1 VATTSEM
8 IGGAI
13 GAVAGGAF
21 GGPAGASAG
30 YGIGKGVGSIVDRA
44 RGNEFTKA
52 YDKTLSE
59 SLRKIRMGQS
69 LAPSAAEVQQATMG
83 AQQQAL
89 SVQQQ
94 QQADLERAAAMGGAR
109 QGAFFTA
116 QQQLGQASA
125 DAVARERMANEM
137 RAQSIG
143 ELRRMRALG
152 EAKLR
157 GAELTEQKAAEAQ
170 TTDPFEK
177 LLAPGETE
185 DSFVAK
191 FLGSFAG
198 GTPVAGG

>member
-1 VATTSEM
+1 MATTSEM

-21 GGPAGASAG
+21 GGPAGATAG
-30 YGIGKGVGSIVDRA
+30 YGVGKGIGSMVDRA

-157 GAELTEQKAAEAQ
+157 GAEITEQKAAEAQ

-191 FLGSFAG
+191 FLGSFMG
-198 GTPVAGG
+198 GQ

>member
-1 VATTSEM
+1 VATTGQM

-13 GAVAGGAF
+13 GAIGGGAF
-21 GGPAGASAG
+21 GGPAGAAAG
-30 YGIGKGVGSIVDRA
+30 YQLGSAIGGGAEKLI
-44 RGNEFTKA
+44 GNKFTKE
-52 YDKTLSE
+52 YDKNLSE
-59 SLRKIRMGQS
+59 SLRKIRMGES

-89 SVQQQ
+89 AAQQQ
-94 QQADLERAAAMGGAR
+94 QQADLQRAAAMGGAR

-157 GAELTEQKAAEAQ
+157 GAEITQELADQAKTE
-170 TTDPFEK
+170 DPFK
-177 LLAPGETE
+177 AILAPGETE
-185 DSFVAK
+185 DDYVAK
-191 FLGSFAG
+191 FLGSFMG

>member
-1 VATTSEM
+1 M

-13 GAVAGGAF
+13 GAIGGGAF
-21 GGPAGASAG
+21 GGPAGATAG
-30 YGIGKGVGSIVDRA
+30 YQLGSAIGGGAEKLI
-44 RGNEFTKA
+44 GNKFTKE
-52 YDKTLSE
+52 YDKNLSE
-59 SLRKIRMGQS
+59 SLRKIRMGES

-89 SVQQQ
+89 AAQQQ

-157 GAELTEQKAAEAQ
+157 GAEITQEKAAQAE
-170 TTDPFEK
+170 TVDPFK
-177 LLAPGETE
+177 AILAPGETE
-185 DSFVAK
+185 DDYVAK
-191 FLGSFAG
+191 FLASFMGGTSAAG
-198 GTPVAGG
+198 G

>member
-1 VATTSEM
+1 MATTSEM

-13 GAVAGGAF
+13 GAIGG
-21 GGPAGASAG
+21 GLTLGPAGAVKG
-30 YGIGKGVGSIVDRA
+30 YALGKGIGGMVD

-52 YDKTLSE
+52 YDKNLSE

-69 LAPSAAEVQQATMG
+69 LAPSGAEVQQATMG

-89 SVQQQ
+89 AAQQQ
-94 QQADLERAAAMGGAR
+94 QQADLQRAAAMGGAR

-157 GAELTEQKAAEAQ
+157 GAEITEQKAAEAS
-170 TTDPFEK
+170 TEDPFK
-177 LLAPGETE
+177 AFLAPGETE
-185 DSFVAK
+185 DSFIAK

>member
-1 VATTSEM
+1 M

-13 GAVAGGAF
+13 GANGGGLI
-21 GGPAGASAG
+21 GGPAGAVKG
-30 YGIGKGVGSIVDRA
+30 YTLGKGAGSMVDRA

-52 YDKTLSE
+52 YDKNLSE
-59 SLRKIRMGQS
+59 SLRKIRMGES
-69 LAPSAAEVQQATMG
+69 LAPSGAEVQQATMG

-89 SVQQQ
+89 AAQQQ
-94 QQADLERAAAMGGAR
+94 QQADLQRAAAMGGAR

-157 GAELTEQKAAEAQ
+157 GAEITEQKAADEK
-170 TTDPFEK
+170 TGDPFKEF
-177 LLAPGETE
+177 LVPGETTE
-185 DSFVAK
+185 QGFERIFSTFK
-191 FLGSFAG
+191 G
-198 GTPVAGG
+198 

>member
-1 VATTSEM
+1 
-8 IGGAI
+8 
-13 GAVAGGAF
+13 
-21 GGPAGASAG
+21 
-30 YGIGKGVGSIVDRA
+30 
-44 RGNEFTKA
+44 
-52 YDKTLSE
+52 
-59 SLRKIRMGQS
+59 
-69 LAPSAAEVQQATMG
+69 
-83 AQQQAL
+83 
-89 SVQQQ
+89 
-94 QQADLERAAAMGGAR
+94 MGGAR

-152 EAKLR
+152 EAKVR
-157 GAELTEQKAAEAQ
+157 GAEITEQKAAEAQ

-191 FLGSFAG
+191 FLGSFMG
-198 GTPVAGG
+198 GQ

>member
-1 VATTSEM
+1 VATKGQI
-8 IGGAI
+8 IGGVI
-13 GAVAGGAF
+13 GGIGG
-21 GGPAGASAG
+21 GLLMGPAGAAKG
-30 YGIGKGVGSIVDRA
+30 YALGSGIGGGIEQLK
-44 RGNEFTKA
+44 GNEFTKA

-59 SLRKIRMGQS
+59 SLRKIRMGES

-89 SVQQQ
+89 AAQQQ
-94 QQADLERAAAMGGAR
+94 QQADLQRAAAMGGAR

-157 GAELTEQKAAEAQ
+157 GAEMTEQKAADEK
-170 TTDPFEK
+170 TGDPFKEF
-177 LLAPGETE
+177 LAPGETTE
-185 DSFVAK
+185 QGFERFFSMFK
-191 FLGSFAG
+191 E
-198 GTPVAGG
+198 

>member
-1 VATTSEM
+1 MATTGQM
-8 IGGAI
+8 IGGGLGAI
-13 GAVAGGAF
+13 VGGAF
-21 GGPAGASAG
+21 GGPAGATAG
-30 YGIGKGVGSIVDRA
+30 YNLGKGIGGGIEQL
-44 RGNEFTKA
+44 RGNEFTRA

-59 SLRKIRMGQS
+59 SLRKIRMGES

-89 SVQQQ
+89 AAQQQ
-94 QQADLERAAAMGGAR
+94 QQADLQRAAAMGGAR

-157 GAELTEQKAAEAQ
+157 GAEITEQKAAEAE
-170 TTDPFEK
+170 TVDPFK
-177 LLAPGETE
+177 AILAPGETE
-185 DSFVAK
+185 DDFVVK
-191 FLGSFAG
+191 FLGSFTG

>member
-1 VATTSEM
+1 MATTGQM

-13 GAVAGGAF
+13 GAIGGGAF
-21 GGPAGASAG
+21 GGPAGATAG
-30 YGIGKGVGSIVDRA
+30 YQLGSAIGGGAEKLI
-44 RGNEFTKA
+44 GNKFTKE
-52 YDKTLSE
+52 YDKNLSE
-59 SLRKIRMGQS
+59 SLRKIRMGES

-89 SVQQQ
+89 AAQQQ
-94 QQADLERAAAMGGAR
+94 QQADLQRAAAMGGAR

-157 GAELTEQKAAEAQ
+157 GAEIAEQKAAEAE
-170 TTDPFEK
+170 TGDPFKEF
-177 LLAPGETE
+177 LAPGETTE
-185 DSFVAK
+185 QGLERIFSK
-191 FLGSFAG
+191 FKE
-198 GTPVAGG
+198 

>member
-13 GAVAGGAF
+13 GAIGGGLI
-21 GGPAGASAG
+21 GGPAGATVG
-30 YGIGKGVGSIVDRA
+30 YSLGKGVGGMVG

-52 YDKTLSE
+52 YDKNLSE
-59 SLRKIRMGQS
+59 SLRKIRMGES
-69 LAPSAAEVQQATMG
+69 LAPSGAEVQQATMG

-89 SVQQQ
+89 AAQQQ
-94 QQADLERAAAMGGAR
+94 QQADLQRAAAMGGAR

-116 QQQLGQASA
+116 QQQLGQVSA

-157 GAELTEQKAAEAQ
+157 GAEITEQKAAEAE
-170 TTDPFEK
+170 TEDPFK
-177 LLAPGETE
+177 AFLAPGETE
-185 DSFVAK
+185 DSFIAK
-191 FLGSFAG
+191 FLGSFVG

>member
-21 GGPAGASAG
+21 GGPAGATAG
-30 YGIGKGVGSIVDRA
+30 YGVGKGIGSMVDRA

-152 EAKLR
+152 EAKVR
-157 GAELTEQKAAEAQ
+157 GAEITEQKAAEAQ

-191 FLGSFAG
+191 FLGSFMG
-198 GTPVAGG
+198 GQ

>member
-1 VATTSEM
+1 MATTGQM

-13 GAVAGGAF
+13 GAIGG
-21 GGPAGASAG
+21 GLITGPAGAAAG
-30 YGIGKGVGSIVDRA
+30 YQLGSAIGGGAEKLI
-44 RGNEFTKA
+44 GNEYTRA
-52 YDKTLSE
+52 YDKNLRE
-59 SLRKIRMGQS
+59 SLRKIRMGES

-89 SVQQQ
+89 AAQQQ
-94 QQADLERAAAMGGAR
+94 QQADLQRAAAMGGAR

-157 GAELTEQKAAEAQ
+157 GAEITEQKAAEAE
-170 TTDPFEK
+170 TGDPFKEF
-177 LLAPGETE
+177 LVPGETTE
-185 DSFVAK
+185 QGFERIFSTFK
-191 FLGSFAG
+191 G
-198 GTPVAGG
+198 